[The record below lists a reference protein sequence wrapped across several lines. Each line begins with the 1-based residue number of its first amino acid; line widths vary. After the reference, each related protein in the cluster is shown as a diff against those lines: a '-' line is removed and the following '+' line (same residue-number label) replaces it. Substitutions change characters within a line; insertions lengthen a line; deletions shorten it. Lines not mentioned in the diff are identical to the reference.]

1 MLNIYKEDGGYST
14 IAMLVALMLTLSLLF
29 STAQVYRLN
38 SASASIQEVAD
49 VSALAAENTVAQFV
63 TCSQVCDAVLLTCT
77 LTGYG
82 CAALSVVAFCIPG
95 GASVGK
101 SLLSA
106 GRAVIKTR
114 NTFAQNAVKLL
125 NVYQEALPFL
135 AAVNAYAIAEENNK
149 TVSGSSYKALA
160 ILCPFTAEEISIDLE
175 DSSEVFDEIEESED
189 ELSDAAEKANEALLQ
204 AEAIKNEAYMAD
216 CGNNPSSCAYERAA
230 SLANLSSS
238 KNPLYR
244 SVETWSYS
252 VALKRAKAYYSKR
265 LSMEPVQCSSV
276 KDRAQAE
283 LRKNYYQYMCS
294 VLSGAYV
301 IETDGEFSAYFPKAP
316 QNKDEWKQ
324 TSLYTEKLFP
334 VSTSSGS
341 DVAHAWSGCPNA
353 TSATYYCSLYDME
366 QNDYSVCE
374 FCQFKASNFTQ
385 IASLTSKVSSGFE
398 YHYNIIA
405 DTVDEYE
412 SLQNECLELE
422 AEVKETSTSFFEDCI
437 DAIKA
442 SMNVRIEIDPPGK
455 YGAVAI
461 VTDTGKLSSN
471 AKFASRFVDESVYSN
486 TRLAV
491 SGATLIED
499 TSDENASVLTGL
511 LDGIYAGNNSTLGID
526 GLVLSFWSTLIKA
539 NTDMQNGISGA
550 ISSALDALPVI
561 GKTSLSNWVENK
573 LEDLFSDL
581 GISPAYLGIVKP
593 VLVNSASVAQKDT
606 SGFLS
611 GFYSFQQGAI
621 VAQGISSAAM
631 TQNISSLEQ
640 KLDGLAFDSNFELE
654 IAEINLF
661 GEYGP
666 SIPVCITLPS
676 IDVASPSFAG
686 MISEFIGSVCT
697 VGTEEEVW
705 R

>member
-14 IAMLVALMLTLSLLF
+14 VAMLVALMLTLSLLF
-29 STAQVYRLN
+29 STAQVYRIN

-63 TCSQVCDAVLLTCT
+63 TCSSVCDAVLLTCT

-106 GRAVIKTR
+106 GRTVIKTR

-160 ILCPFTAEEISIDLE
+160 ILCPFTAEEISVDLE
-175 DSSEVFDEIEESED
+175 DASALFDEIEEKED
-189 ELSDAAEKANEALLQ
+189 ELSETAEKANEALLQ
-204 AEAIKNEAYMAD
+204 AEAIKKEAYMAD

-230 SLANLSSS
+230 SLASLSSS

-244 SVETWSYS
+244 NVETWSYS
-252 VALKRAKAYYSKR
+252 VALNRAKAYYAKR
-265 LSMEPVQCSSV
+265 LSMEPVQSSSV
-276 KDRAQAE
+276 KERAQAE
-283 LRKNYYQYMCS
+283 LRKIYYQYMCS
-294 VLSGAYV
+294 ILKGAYV
-301 IETDGEFSAYFPKAP
+301 IETDDEFSAYLPKAP
-316 QNKDEWKQ
+316 QNKEEWQQ

-334 VSTSSGS
+334 VSASSGA
-341 DVAHAWSGCPNA
+341 DVAHAWSGCPGA
-353 TSATYYCSLYDME
+353 ASASYYCSLYDME
-366 QNDYSVCE
+366 QNNYGVCE

-405 DTVDEYE
+405 DSLFEYE
-412 SLQNECLELE
+412 NLRNECLELE
-422 AEVKETSTSFFEDCI
+422 SEVKDTSTSFFEDCI

-461 VTDTGKLSSN
+461 VVDTGKLSSS
-471 AKFASRFVDESVYSN
+471 AKFASQFVDESVYSN
-486 TRLAV
+486 VRLAV

-511 LDGIYAGNNSTLGID
+511 LDGIYAGNNSKLGID
-526 GLVLSFWSTLIKA
+526 GLVLSFWSTLLKA
-539 NTDMQNGISGA
+539 NTDMQNGITGA
-550 ISSALDALPVI
+550 IGSALDALPVI
-561 GKTSLSNWVENK
+561 GKTSLSNWVESK
-573 LEDLFSDL
+573 LEDMFSDL

-593 VLVNSASVAQKDT
+593 VLVNSASVAQEDT
-606 SGFLS
+606 SGLLG

-621 VAQGISSAAM
+621 VAQSISSAAM
-631 TQNISSLEQ
+631 TQNISSLEH
-640 KLDGLAFDSNFELE
+640 KLDSLTLDSNFELE

-686 MISEFIGSVCT
+686 MLSEFIGSVCA